1 MPVSTSRSVPFI
13 ESGVA
18 MRALPGETVSGD
30 MHVVKPF
37 PNGVLL
43 AVMDG
48 LGHGDEATLAAK
60 TAAATLVEHARESVI
75 SLLKRCHEA
84 LPRTRGVAMTLASC
98 NSLEGTITWLGV
110 GNVEG
115 LLLRADASA
124 NPPTERVLL
133 RGGVVG
139 YQLPVLHAG
148 VLPIGP
154 GDLLIFA
161 TDGIRGDFGGDFS
174 HSRPSGIE
182 TPQQIADRL
191 LEKWFK
197 GTDDALVLV
206 VRYLGSPYG

>member
-1 MPVSTSRSVPFI
+1 MQLSTSRSVPFI

-18 MRALPGETVSGD
+18 MRALPGQTVSGD
-30 MHVVKPF
+30 LHVVKPF

-48 LGHGDEATLAAK
+48 LGHGDEATAAAK
-60 TAAATLVEHARESVI
+60 TAAATLVEHAREHVI

-98 NSLEGTITWLGV
+98 NNLEGTITWLGV

-115 LLLRADASA
+115 LLLRADAAA

-148 VLPIGP
+148 VLPISA

-161 TDGIRGDFGGDFS
+161 TDGVRSDFGSDFG
-174 HSRPSGIE
+174 HSKSAGTE